1 MPKFDKSI
9 DYIKDFIQSLVK
21 TNIHIGNSN
30 NYLISF
36 TLEEPNIQ
44 IVFNRSQ
51 LDDLE
56 QYLDLNNI
64 NSDQFRGFWGDL
76 KFHIYVTLGK
86 AGLIPSFDIV
96 REILKEKEEIGSKGL
111 SLILMAKNG
120 FLIIFIK
127 GLPN

>member
-21 TNIHIGNSN
+21 TNVHVGNSK

-56 QYLDLNNI
+56 
-64 NSDQFRGFWGDL
+64 
-76 KFHIYVTLGK
+76 HIS
-86 AGLIPSFDIV
+86 I
-96 REILKEKEEIGSKGL
+96 
-111 SLILMAKNG
+111 
-120 FLIIFIK
+120 
-127 GLPN
+127 